1 MQPRRFGTEVPKIS
15 EKEIEAGEKDV
26 PGMGWNVS
34 DKARREIDDIENN
47 IRASGQ
53 MSGMLLM
60 G

>member
-1 MQPRRFGTEVPKIS
+1 MQPRRFGTDVPNIS
-15 EKEIEAGEKDV
+15 EKEIKVGEEDV

-34 DKARREIDDIENN
+34 DEARREIDDIEDN